1 MLAGRIQF
9 PVGCWAEG
17 FTYPVPQ
24 LSSRAA
30 ESFARLSVSGWAARG
45 GEEPSGGPGLEVAA
59 SLLPGF
65 QRPELSHLAHLSGGG
80 DVGEAQKCGVR
91 RERTDTQVNSP
102 PTSAPRR
109 SSRNRA

>member
-1 MLAGRIQF
+1 MVVGRIQF
-9 PVGCWAEG
+9 LVGCWAEG

-45 GEEPSGGPGLEVAA
+45 EEEPSGGLGLEVAA
-59 SLLPGF
+59 FLPPRF

-80 DVGEAQKCGVR
+80 DMGEAQKCGAR
-91 RERTDTQVNSP
+91 RQRTGTLVKNP
-102 PTSAPRR
+102 PTSAPCRR
-109 SSRNRA
+109 SRNRV